1 VGFSGGF
8 YTLLVL
14 MDSRVWADFLA
25 DLLRERDL
33 LSLPRYESLG
43 CCDFFSFFWEFP
55 RLALLDRL
63 VAFASFLGFS
73 ACCYLVLISML
84 IEPEYLFLVPSGE

>member
-8 YTLLVL
+8 WTLLVL
-14 MDSRVWADFLA
+14 IDSRVWADFLA

-33 LSLPRYESLG
+33 LSLPRCESLG

-63 VAFASFLGFS
+63 LGFESFFGFS
-73 ACCYLVLISML
+73 ACCCLVLISML
-84 IEPEYLFLVPSGE
+84 MDPEYLFLVPSGE